1 MFDQSERYFD
11 QDDDKPDL
19 PKEWITKKSRFF
31 TPSNVRNSVG
41 EQLED
46 SILYYRDFTIEV
58 Q

>member
-19 PKEWITKKSRFF
+19 PKEWITKNPDFLPTKRQKFRGR
-31 TPSNVRNSVG
+31 TAKGR
-41 EQLED
+41 
-46 SILYYRDFTIEV
+46 ILYYRDFTIEV